1 MPLQPRRSGIGTVE
15 PAGSKLATSPSCLR
29 LSTFLRVGDRPR
41 DGGGN
46 VAAVAVDALPGP
58 LFGTVNALLQAEPL
72 GREIGAIRTG
82 VAIVLCVSIGP

>member
-1 MPLQPRRSGIGTVE
+1 M
-15 PAGSKLATSPSCLR
+15 
-29 LSTFLRVGDRPR
+29 
-41 DGGGN
+41 GGGN

-58 LFGTVNALLQAEPL
+58 LFGTVNALHQAEQL